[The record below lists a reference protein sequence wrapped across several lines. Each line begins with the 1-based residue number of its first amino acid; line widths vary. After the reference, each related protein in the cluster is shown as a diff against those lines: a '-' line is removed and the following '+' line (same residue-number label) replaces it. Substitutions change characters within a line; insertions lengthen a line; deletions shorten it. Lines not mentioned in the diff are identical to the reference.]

1 MVFMNISEL
10 LDKDLSELCRMADK
24 IRVDNVGNI
33 VHIRGLLEISNI
45 CFRNCDYCGLRSE
58 NSHLDRYAMT
68 IAQIEETCKKAY
80 DIGYKTVVL
89 QSGESK
95 HYDINEFAEMV
106 ARLNDYGLVVTLSF
120 GELPYKDL
128 KILRDAG
135 AKRYLLKFETADRK
149 LYEKLHKGYTL
160 EQRLDCLYSIREL
173 GYEVGSGF
181 LVGLPNE
188 TRNTLEENLALI
200 EKLKCDMAGIGVF
213 IPHKHTPLCDSDKGN
228 SELTKKC
235 VAITRILLPKCNIPI
250 TTSLGEFGDKYK
262 MFDGG
267 ANVIMQNITPQNYAK
282 KYQIYPKKSIGIDM
296 VADRRK
302 LEKEIQSLGRL
313 PL

>member
-1 MVFMNISEL
+1 MNISEL
-10 LDKDLSELCRMADK
+10 FDKDLSELCRMADK
-24 IRVDNVGNI
+24 IRVDNVGNV

-45 CFRNCDYCGLRSE
+45 CLRNCDYCGLRSE
-58 NSHLDRYAMT
+58 NSTLDRYAMAIT
-68 IAQIEETCKKAY
+68 QIEETCKKAF
-80 DIGYKTVVL
+80 DLGYKTVVL
-89 QSGESK
+89 QSGENK
-95 HYDINEFAEMV
+95 HYDIGEFAQMV
-106 ARLNDYGLVVTLSF
+106 ARLNDYGLVVTLSL
-120 GELPYKDL
+120 GELPHRDL

-149 LYEKLHKGYTL
+149 LYERLHKGYTL
-160 EQRLDCLYSIREL
+160 EQRLDCLCSIREL

-188 TRNTLEENLALI
+188 NRYTIEENLELL

-213 IPHKHTPLCDSDKGN
+213 IPHKHTPLCDCDKGS

-250 TTSLGEFGDKYK
+250 TTSLGEFGSKYQ

-282 KYQIYPKKSIGIDM
+282 KYQIYPKKSIGIDI
-296 VADRRK
+296 VSDREK
-302 LEKEIQSLGRL
+302 LEKEIQSLGRT